1 VSLNSDPS
9 QLSQRPDIGFIPT
22 PNDAIDAML
31 SLAQLTP
38 EDRVYDLGC
47 GDGHLL
53 IRAALDYGVSGVGVD
68 VNGDLLAQARDRAG
82 QAGVSDRLR
91 FVQGNLFTTPLH
103 DATVVLI
110 YLLPHLNLR
119 LRPTLW
125 QQLLPGSRVVS
136 HQFDMDD
143 WPPDQTLVLPDS
155 EEDSVLYL
163 WRMPAV
169 RPESWQRQDTEA

>member
-1 VSLNSDPS
+1 MSSNSAQSQPS
-9 QLSQRPDIGFIPT
+9 SRPDIGFIPT
-22 PNDAIDAML
+22 PDDAIDAML

-38 EDRVYDLGC
+38 ADRVYDLGC
-47 GDGHLL
+47 GDGRLL
-53 IRAALDYGVSGVGVD
+53 IRAAVDYGVWGVGVD
-68 VNGDLLAQARDRAG
+68 VNGDLLEQARDRAG

-125 QQLLPGSRVVS
+125 QQLPPGSRIVS

-143 WPPDQTLVLPDS
+143 WSPDQTLVLPES

-163 WRMPAV
+163 WRVPAV
-169 RPESWQRQDTEA
+169 RPESWRAEA